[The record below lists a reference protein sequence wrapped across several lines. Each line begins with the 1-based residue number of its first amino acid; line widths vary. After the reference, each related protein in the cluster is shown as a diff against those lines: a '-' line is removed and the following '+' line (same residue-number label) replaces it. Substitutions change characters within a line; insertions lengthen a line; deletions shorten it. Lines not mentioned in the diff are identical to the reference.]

1 VAEPV
6 TDLVEFMRARLDED
20 EQVALA
26 AAQKSDRA
34 WRYTVIPGEP
44 AGQSLDLSDERV
56 LIVDWTDDDELLP
69 PEAEHI
75 ARHDPAR
82 VLREVEAKRRILDLH
97 PITTDVITDPEVYVK
112 TERQPFGCRTDHEFY
127 DGETAG
133 FGYCETLKLLALPY
147 ADHEEFNEEWRP

>member
-1 VAEPV
+1 VVRSEPKLLTSKHPEV
-6 TDLVEFMRARLDED
+6 TRHA
-20 EQVALA
+20 
-26 AAQKSDRA
+26 
-34 WRYTVIPGEP
+34 
-44 AGQSLDLSDERV
+44 
-56 LIVDWTDDDELLP
+56 
-69 PEAEHI
+69 

-97 PITTDVITDPEVYVK
+97 PITTDVITDPAIYVK

>member
-1 VAEPV
+1 
-6 TDLVEFMRARLDED
+6 LDRRRRT
-20 EQVALA
+20 A
-26 AAQKSDRA
+26 ASR
-34 WRYTVIPGEP
+34 
-44 AGQSLDLSDERV
+44 S
-56 LIVDWTDDDELLP
+56 
-69 PEAEHI
+69 HI
-75 ARHDPAR
+75 ALVHDPAR